1 MVVVILGMLLALSLA
16 IVILALVAIPAA
28 QDGALALTAQGQE
41 IARTTPASTT
51 TLSRPAGS
59 GREAIGASA

>member
-41 IARTTPASTT
+41 IARPATTVSCPS
-51 TLSRPAGS
+51 GS